1 MNIQKMM
8 KQAQEMQNKM
18 AAMQAKLE
26 ESESEGSSGGGAVK
40 LVVSGNK
47 MLKKI
52 TIDESLL
59 VPADKEVLEDLIVAA
74 FNDAA
79 NKVDNI
85 ANQQMSQVTAGLQ
98 LPPGMKL
105 PF

>member
-18 AAMQAKLE
+18 TALQAKIEQE
-26 ESESEGSSGGGAVK
+26 ETDGAAGGGMVK
-40 LVVSGNK
+40 LRINGK
-47 MLKKI
+47 G
-52 TIDESLL
+52 SLL
-59 VPADKEVLEDLIVAA
+59 KIDLDPSLLKPEEKEMLEDLIIAA
-74 FNDAA
+74 FADAKKKSDESA
-79 NKVDNI
+79 
-85 ANQQMSQVTAGLQ
+85 AGQMGQVTAGLN

>member
-40 LVVSGNK
+40 LVVSGKK